1 LGALVFRWDFGLR
14 FIDNTSQSVESE
26 PAVIYQKLFTSFFQ
40 IGLFSFG
47 GGYASMPLIQQQVVE
62 KHGWL
67 TLSEFADVITI
78 SQMTPGPIAIN
89 SSTFVGMRIAGI
101 PGAIIATLGCILPS
115 CIIVL
120 ALAFLYQRYK
130 NLSVVKALL
139 AGLRPAVVA
148 LIASAGVSI
157 LVLALWKNT
166 NLPPSFA
173 NFNFIGAV
181 LFLGA
186 FYFLRF
192 KKTDPIQ
199 AMLGSGVVGLI
210 IYWAVGP

>member
-1 LGALVFRWDFGLR
+1 MIYRQL
-14 FIDNTSQSVESE
+14 FI
-26 PAVIYQKLFTSFFQ
+26 SFFQ

-47 GGYASMPLIQQQVVE
+47 GGYATMPLIQAQVVD
-62 KHGWL
+62 KYGWL
-67 TLSEFADVITI
+67 TMAEFADVITI

-89 SSTFVGMRIAGI
+89 SSTFVGTRIAGI

-130 NLSVVKALL
+130 NLSMVKALL

-157 LVLALWKNT
+157 LVLALSKNT
-166 NLPPSFA
+166 NLPPSLT
-173 NFNFIGAV
+173 NFNLVGAL

-192 KKTDPIQ
+192 KKIDPIQ
-199 AMLGSGVVGLI
+199 AMLGSGVVGLV
-210 IYWAVGP
+210 IYWAIGS

>member
-1 LGALVFRWDFGLR
+1 MIWVSLVFRWDFGLR

-101 PGAIIATLGCILPS
+101 PGAIVATLGCILPS

-173 NFNFIGAV
+173 NFNVIGAV

-192 KKTDPIQ
+192 KKNRSNSSH
-199 AMLGSGVVGLI
+199 AGR
-210 IYWAVGP
+210 AVSWD